1 MISIETSPNLP
12 WQVTREGPV
21 LLWREASRGGREGL
35 LIVVHPCTPALDGHG
50 WHVDLSVYALAGSAT
65 RVELNEER
73 AWVIDRDGSLSR
85 LERAFRARVK
95 LPQVVLVHEPGAD
108 PDLAFWV
115 DEALD
120 GDLLTVVE
128 DELERGLDRA
138 EAAQRAPAP
147 PARPAVG
154 RNQPCPCGSGRK
166 YKRCCLGA
174 A

>member
-1 MISIETSPNLP
+1 MISIATNPNLP

-35 LIVVHPCTPALDGHG
+35 LIVVHPCAPALDGG
-50 WHVDLSVYALAGSAT
+50 DWHVDLSVYALIGSVT
-65 RVELNEER
+65 RVDLNEER
-73 AWVIDRDGSLSR
+73 AWAIDRDGSLSR
-85 LERAFRARVK
+85 LERAFRARVE
-95 LPQVVLVHEPGAD
+95 LPQVVLVPEPGAD

-115 DEALD
+115 DEELD

-138 EAAQRAPAP
+138 EAARREPAP
-147 PARPAVG
+147 SARPAVG